1 MKKILVIGSNGFIGT
16 EAIRYFQSQGYAVT
30 GCDITA
36 GDNSTDYFKVE
47 SNEPNYN
54 EIFRQARPD
63 LCLNASGAA
72 SVPFSFDDPLI
83 DYQLN
88 VINVFKMLEAIRIS
102 NPKTIYINISSA
114 AVYGTPS
121 QLPVSEDADVDPI
134 SPYGW
139 HKWQSELACSE
150 YAKLYG
156 LKTCSMRVFSAY
168 GPGLNKQLFW
178 DLHQKTREGN
188 SIELLGTGDESRDY
202 IFVKD
207 LVRASEAIATK
218 GLLEGEVINVANG
231 IETKIREAASSFIK
245 ALGWDGEIRFTG
257 SKRKGDPENWCADI
271 SKIKEMGFNS
281 EFSLYTGLKAY
292 GRWLRDLQQL

>member
-1 MKKILVIGSNGFIGT
+1 MKILVIGSMGFIGS
-16 EAIRYFQSQGYAVT
+16 AALRYYQTRGYSAV
-30 GCDITA
+30 GCDIVVK
-36 GDNSTDYFKVE
+36 DKMIDYFKVRKK
-47 SNEPNYN
+47 EPDYN
-54 EIFRQARPD
+54 DVFKEVLPD
-63 LCLNASGAA
+63 ICLNASGAA

-202 IFVKD
+202 IFVED
-207 LVRASEAIATK
+207 LVRASETIAINAK
-218 GLLEGEVINVANG
+218 LQGEVINVATG
-231 IETKIREAASSFIK
+231 IETTIREAAQTFIE
-245 ALGWDGEIRFTG
+245 ALGWDGEIIFSG

>member
-202 IFVKD
+202 IFVED
-207 LVRASEAIATK
+207 LVRASETIAINAK
-218 GLLEGEVINVANG
+218 LQGEVINVATG
-231 IETKIREAASSFIK
+231 IETTIRNAAKTFIK
-245 ALGWDGEIRFTG
+245 TLSWDGRISFSG
-257 SKRKGDPENWCADI
+257 IKRMGDPENWCADI
-271 SKIKEMGFNS
+271 SKLEMMGFKPKC
-281 EFSLYTGLKAY
+281 SLESGMEVYCK
-292 GRWLRDLQQL
+292 WLQSLQQV

>member
-1 MKKILVIGSNGFIGT
+1 LRI
-16 EAIRYFQSQGYAVT
+16 
-30 GCDITA
+30 
-36 GDNSTDYFKVE
+36 
-47 SNEPNYN
+47 
-54 EIFRQARPD
+54 
-63 LCLNASGAA
+63 
-72 SVPFSFDDPLI
+72 
-83 DYQLN
+83 
-88 VINVFKMLEAIRIS
+88 LEAIRIS
-102 NPKTIYINISSA
+102 NPKTTFINISSA

-121 QLPVSEDADVDPI
+121 QLPVNEDANVDPI

-139 HKWQSELACSE
+139 HKRQSEILCRE
-150 YAKLYG
+150 YSQLYG

-178 DLHQKTREGN
+178 DLYQKTRKGK

>member
-1 MKKILVIGSNGFIGT
+1 MKKILVIGSKGFIGS
-16 EAIRYFQSQGYAVT
+16 AALRYYESEGYYVV
-30 GCDITA
+30 GCDVV
-36 GDNSTDYFKVE
+36 DNGVETDYFKVE
-47 SNEPNYN
+47 KIKPDYN
-54 EIFRQARPD
+54 DVLKTVLPD

-72 SVPFSFDDPLI
+72 SVPFSFEHPWI
-83 DYQLN
+83 DYELN
-88 VINVFKMLEAIRIS
+88 VINVLRILEAIRIS
-102 NPKTIYINISSA
+102 NPKTTFINISSA

-121 QLPVSEDADVDPI
+121 QLPVNEDANVDPI

-139 HKWQSELACSE
+139 HKRQSEILCRE
-150 YAKLYG
+150 YSQLYG

-178 DLHQKTREGN
+178 DLYQKTRKGK